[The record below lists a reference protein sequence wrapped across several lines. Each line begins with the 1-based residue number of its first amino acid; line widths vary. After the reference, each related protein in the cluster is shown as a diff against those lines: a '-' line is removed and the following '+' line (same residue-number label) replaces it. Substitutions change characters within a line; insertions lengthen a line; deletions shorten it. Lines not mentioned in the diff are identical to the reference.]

1 MGRASQ
7 RVVEFRRPS
16 LVPPRRRVLC
26 VDDDPAIGRLLTR
39 WLGRRGYQVVP
50 TTDPEEAVE
59 QLINAPTPFDAL
71 ITDQSMPRMT
81 GLELSRFAVSGR
93 PRLVVFLATALED
106 RLRPDEL
113 ARSGVTHLVPK
124 PFDLPEVARA
134 LDEALG
140 PAQRPERAGGT
151 R

>member
-1 MGRASQ
+1 M
-7 RVVEFRRPS
+7 
-16 LVPPRRRVLC
+16 VPPRKRVLC
-26 VDDDPAIGRLLTR
+26 VDDDPAIGRLLAR
-39 WLGRRGYQVVP
+39 WLGRRGYHAVP

-59 QLINAPTPFDAL
+59 QLLNAPSPFDAL

-81 GLELSRFAVSGR
+81 GLELSRFAVSER
-93 PRLVVFLATALED
+93 PSLVVFLATALED

-113 ARSGVTHLVPK
+113 ARSGVTYLVPK

-140 PAQRPERAGGT
+140 SAQRPGQAGGS

>member
-16 LVPPRRRVLC
+16 LVPPRKRVLC
-26 VDDDPAIGRLLTR
+26 VDDDPAIGRLLAR
-39 WLGRRGYQVVP
+39 WLGRRGYQAVP
-50 TTDPEEAVE
+50 TSDPEHAVE
-59 QLINAPTPFDAL
+59 QLLTASPFDAL

-113 ARSGVTHLVPK
+113 ARSGVTYLVPK

-140 PAQRPERAGGT
+140 TAQPAGRAG
-151 R
+151 RSC